1 MQNKKGLSPQTK
13 RILTGIGVAFGTVII
28 FFVSFF
34 LSFNFIVNPIT
45 FTNIGDSDTEKENK
59 ELKAEVQSLQDEIEV
74 LNTTVEKY
82 RKSKPS
88 APVQSTVTSSSGSS
102 SSNGSGQKNTT
113 ASSSA
118 QSQSNS
124 TSGSSSASSGTS
136 SSGSTS
142 AGNKSDSTS
151 AKPGTTS
158 GETASSGTGESSKF
172 TPETTVTP
180 ETGIVPEVEEPI
192 TVIDISE

>member
-1 MQNKKGLSPQTK
+1 MRNKKNLSPQTK
-13 RILTGIGVAFGTVII
+13 RTLTGIGIAFGTVMI

-59 ELKAEVQSLQDEIEV
+59 ELKEEVQSLQDEIDV

-82 RKSKPS
+82 RNNKPS
-88 APVQSTVTSSSGSS
+88 VPQTTTTESQSNKATSGSAQLQSSST
-102 SSNGSGQKNTT
+102 SNGSNATG
-113 ASSSA
+113 
-118 QSQSNS
+118 SQANS
-124 TSGSSSASSGTS
+124 
-136 SSGSTS
+136 
-142 AGNKSDSTS
+142 
-151 AKPGTTS
+151 GTTS
-158 GETASSGTGESSKF
+158 GTTESKPEPETNEPSKF

-180 ETGIVPEVEEPI
+180 ESGIVHEVEEPI

>member
-1 MQNKKGLSPQTK
+1 MRNKKNLSPQTK
-13 RILTGIGVAFGTVII
+13 RTLTGIGIAFGTVII

-59 ELKAEVQSLQDEIEV
+59 ELKEEVQSLQDEIDV

-82 RKSKPS
+82 RNNKSS
-88 APVQSTVTSSSGSS
+88 APQTNTTTSGNTQTQSSSI
-102 SSNGSGQKNTT
+102 SNGSNTT
-113 ASSSA
+113 DN
-118 QSQSNS
+118 QTNS
-124 TSGSSSASSGTS
+124 GVTSGT
-136 SSGSTS
+136 TE
-142 AGNKSDSTS
+142 T
-151 AKPGTTS
+151 KPEP
-158 GETASSGTGESSKF
+158 ETNESSKF

-180 ETGIVPEVEEPI
+180 ESGIVHEVEEPI

>member
-1 MQNKKGLSPQTK
+1 MRNKKNLSPQTK
-13 RILTGIGVAFGTVII
+13 RILTGIGIAFGTVMI

-59 ELKAEVQSLQDEIEV
+59 ELKEEVQSLQDEIDV

-82 RKSKPS
+82 RNNKSS
-88 APVQSTVTSSSGSS
+88 APQISTTEIQTNTTTSGNTQAQSSTT
-102 SSNGSGQKNTT
+102 SNGSSG
-113 ASSSA
+113 AE
-118 QSQSNS
+118 SQTNS
-124 TSGSSSASSGTS
+124 
-136 SSGSTS
+136 
-142 AGNKSDSTS
+142 
-151 AKPGTTS
+151 GTTS
-158 GETASSGTGESSKF
+158 DTTESKTEPETSESSKF

-180 ETGIVPEVEEPI
+180 ESGIVHEVEEPI